1 VKDVVMNETMIKDT
15 VKSEYKRLILKA
27 IEYHFPHAKVILFGS
42 RARGTNRPGSDID
55 LALDIGE
62 PIKLHDMSRIR
73 VTLGNLPI
81 SLEMD
86 IVDMH
91 NIPGELKALILKE
104 GIVWKD

>member
-1 VKDVVMNETMIKDT
+1 MNETTKDF
-15 VKSEYKRLILKA
+15 VKPEYKRLILKA
-27 IEYHFPHAKVILFGS
+27 VDYHFPQAKVILFGS

-62 PIKLHDMSRIR
+62 PIKLHEMSRIR

-86 IVDMH
+86 IVDIQ
-91 NIPGELKALILKE
+91 NIPDELKALILKE